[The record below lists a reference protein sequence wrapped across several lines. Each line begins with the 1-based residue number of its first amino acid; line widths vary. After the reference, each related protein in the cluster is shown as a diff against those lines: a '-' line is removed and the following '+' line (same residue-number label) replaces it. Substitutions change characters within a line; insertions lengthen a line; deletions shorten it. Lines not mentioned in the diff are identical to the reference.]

1 VVPLDAVR
9 ALTPRELKVLKLI
22 GEGKSNSE
30 IAKTINRS
38 VRTVETHRAGIMR
51 KLGAH
56 NLIELLKLAAA
67 MGLIVLPTKQGP
79 VESTRQMDEHLNGL
93 LEGP

>member
-1 VVPLDAVR
+1 
-9 ALTPRELKVLKLI
+9 
-22 GEGKSNSE
+22 
-30 IAKTINRS
+30 
-38 VRTVETHRAGIMR
+38 MR